1 MLSYYNMKGKALA
14 QICGHFKPPKG
25 SSVFV
30 DALIAAHGDGE
41 HEALL
46 AKPLSIPA
54 DDALCMLDSILIEH
68 EECGMA
74 GFEIM
79 ADDFADASED
89 GSRIDIAAEKS
100 VFEAR

>member
-1 MLSYYNMKGKALA
+1 
-14 QICGHFKPPKG
+14 
-25 SSVFV
+25 
-30 DALIAAHGDGE
+30 
-41 HEALL
+41 
-46 AKPLSIPA
+46 
-54 DDALCMLDSILIEH
+54 MLDSILIEH